1 MRANVATHLHT
12 HLLVNKL
19 ALILNGHCV
28 LLLCLQLVFTAP
40 NRPKILN
47 AGFMDFLCWGWHSPD
62 LKFLWKLTVVL
73 TFLLQCCWN
82 CGRKASETCSGCNAA
97 RYCGS
102 FCQHKDWERH
112 HLICSPGLQAQPK
125 SVSAITSSRV
135 ASVTATAA
143 AAAGVPPVGLSGVKV
158 PDSMPS
164 VSSPSGEKALVA
176 SRSSTPST
184 PASVPET
191 NGH

>member
-1 MRANVATHLHT
+1 MLSP
-12 HLLVNKL
+12 
-19 ALILNGHCV
+19 
-28 LLLCLQLVFTAP
+28 QLVFPPILDEAYS
-40 NRPKILN
+40 KIGHNSACKTPLS
-47 AGFMDFLCWGWHSPD
+47 WPSSPVRIYHC
-62 LKFLWKLTVVL
+62 LFFFVL
-73 TFLLQCCWN
+73 SQCCWN

-125 SVSAITSSRV
+125 PVSAITASRAAAV
-135 ASVTATAA
+135 AA
-143 AAAGVPPVGLSGVKV
+143 AAAGVSPVGLAGVKV
-158 PDSMPS
+158 PDSVPS
-164 VSSPSGEKALVA
+164 VSSPGGDKASVA

-184 PASVPET
+184 PASAPET

>member
-1 MRANVATHLHT
+1 MTLSAL
-12 HLLVNKL
+12 LLVITEHMSTCDMVMLRTN
-19 ALILNGHCV
+19 
-28 LLLCLQLVFTAP
+28 TAAFFFFFP
-40 NRPKILN
+40 
-47 AGFMDFLCWGWHSPD
+47 
-62 LKFLWKLTVVL
+62 
-73 TFLLQCCWN
+73 QCCWN

-125 SVSAITSSRV
+125 PVSAITAGRA
-135 ASVTATAA
+135 ASA
-143 AAAGVPPVGLSGVKV
+143 AAAGVSPVGLAGVKA
-158 PDSMPS
+158 PDSVPS
-164 VSSPSGEKALVA
+164 VSSPGGEKTSVA

-184 PASVPET
+184 PASAPET

>member
-1 MRANVATHLHT
+1 MFSLPPSGQKNSICRLKEFYFGGGSLKCNEDTNLHARPYV
-12 HLLVNKL
+12 LVKTY
-19 ALILNGHCV
+19 GCPS
-28 LLLCLQLVFTAP
+28 F
-40 NRPKILN
+40 
-47 AGFMDFLCWGWHSPD
+47 SP
-62 LKFLWKLTVVL
+62 
-73 TFLLQCCWN
+73 QCCWN

-125 SVSAITSSRV
+125 PISAITAGRV
-135 ASVTATAA
+135 AAAAATAA
-143 AAAGVPPVGLSGVKV
+143 AAGVSPVGLAGIKA
-158 PDSMPS
+158 PDSVTS
-164 VSSPSGEKALVA
+164 VSSPGGEKASVA

-184 PASVPET
+184 PASAPEA

>member
-1 MRANVATHLHT
+1 MA
-12 HLLVNKL
+12 LLSSPYIPVKTYRRL
-19 ALILNGHCV
+19 
-28 LLLCLQLVFTAP
+28 F
-40 NRPKILN
+40 
-47 AGFMDFLCWGWHSPD
+47 FLP
-62 LKFLWKLTVVL
+62 
-73 TFLLQCCWN
+73 QCCWN

-125 SVSAITSSRV
+125 PVSAITASR
-135 ASVTATAA
+135 AA
-143 AAAGVPPVGLSGVKV
+143 AVAGVSPVSLVGVKA
-158 PDSMPS
+158 PDSVSS
-164 VSSPSGEKALVA
+164 VSSPGGEKALVA

-184 PASVPET
+184 PASAPET